1 MADIKAAAWN
11 AFLAQLGGM
20 GLDFPSVQFAD
31 AATRTEL
38 LGTME
43 LSVRDRA
50 LVSSAWAQMANGSSA
65 SASPGS
71 FAAAGSPVA
80 AASPSPQRAP
90 QRAPSAADNGSSVYS
105 ASGAFGAGASPSPIP
120 NRNGSIDVTAMNL
133 VVNFD
138 VTALKAALD
147 RGDSGT
153 ALPLASEML
162 QCDPNGLIMLLHEY
176 LPHVSVDQ
184 LKGMLGI
191 GTVLSSSPNMSV
203 LRAGEQ
209 AEYSSTS
216 TLNGAP
222 IQPGNVL
229 TAQSLASQFGPG
241 FTATCN
247 GAFLSFPYCVQKGD
261 HITVRPV
268 DDRL

>member
-1 MADIKAAAWN
+1 MSDAKAVAWGN
-11 AFLAQLGGM
+11 FLGQLRTM
-20 GLDFPSVQFAD
+20 GIDFPSVQFAD
-31 AATRTEL
+31 AATRAEL

-50 LVSSAWAQMANGSSA
+50 LVSSAWAQAASSA
-65 SASPGS
+65 ASTTT
-71 FAAAGSPVA
+71 AAAGSPSPQRYPA
-80 AASPSPQRAP
+80 AAAGADSTPSMAASPIA
-90 QRAPSAADNGSSVYS
+90 
-105 ASGAFGAGASPSPIP
+105 
-120 NRNGSIDVTAMNL
+120 NRSHSIDVTGVNL
-133 VVNFD
+133 VVSFD

-162 QCDPNGLIMLLHEY
+162 QCDPNGLILLLHEY

-191 GTVLSSSPNMSV
+191 GTVLSASPTMSV
-203 LRAGEQ
+203 LRSGEQ
-209 AEYSSTS
+209 TELASTS
-216 TLNGAP
+216 SLNGAP
-222 IQPGNVL
+222 IPPGNVL
-229 TAQSLASQFGPG
+229 TSQSLAAQYGIG
-241 FTATCN
+241 FTASCN

-261 HITVRPV
+261 HITVRPA